1 MELIGGVYKQISF
14 ERRVRKAA
22 WVAGRELYGEEL
34 SWGSYKVTM
43 RKLSERIRD
52 LIKEECAEEVVHC
65 TDTYEY
71 AFFMDGTGID
81 CADELVLQERLMRD
95 SHICLYHPECGID
108 VLEVDIDMEEIHKI
122 IREECNY

>member
-43 RKLSERIRD
+43 RKLSERV
-52 LIKEECAEEVVHC
+52 LSALEEGTAQECVLNV
-65 TDTYEY
+65 DTYEY

-81 CADELVLQERLMRD
+81 CSDELILQERLIRD
-95 SHICLYHPECGID
+95 EHILLYWPDGGVD
-108 VLEVDIDMEEIHKI
+108 VLEVDVDMEELVKMVNTY
-122 IREECNY
+122 EEE